1 MSEKS
6 AQTLPTESTTT
17 DLNPKYEIQEF
28 NTIPAPDV
36 KVNIE
41 PILPYQ
47 TIRHDHYTH
56 PKQPELKIEVS
67 RGQKGSYGWTITYN
81 GTDLEA
87 VIEKI
92 READAKLRELFLG
105 D

>member
-1 MSEKS
+1 MPESNL
-6 AQTLPTESTTT
+6 LPKLPKLDITDTTNT
-17 DLNPKYEIQEF
+17 DITPQ
-28 NTIPAPDV
+28 IPQV
-36 KVNIE
+36 TVTSNIV
-41 PILPYQ
+41 PSQ

-81 GTDLEA
+81 GTDLDA

-92 READAKLRELFLG
+92 READEKLRKLFLG
-105 D
+105 E